1 MKSADLEIKI
11 SIFSYSSYC
20 LDLKLGTY
28 LYCDI
33 LNPVNSLICSL
44 KSVFAD
50 FGAPTCLQHTKI
62 STRTWAADVCFQ
74 VKLSAFLMEYYLV
87 FRTYVN
93 YNAP

>member
-11 SIFSYSSYC
+11 SNFSYSSYC

-28 LYCDI
+28 LHCDT
-33 LNPVNSLICSL
+33 LNPGNSLICSL

-74 VKLSAFLMEYYLV
+74 VKLSAFLMKYYLV

-93 YNAP
+93 YNVP